1 MIIWRQNNHGA
12 LYVPAAGGGSPTT
25 IYGPATLNLN
35 DSGDAN
41 YSFRVVVPTSG
52 AGGSQVRVTLQAS
65 SAAAFDVDNVSVGK
79 SSGTNGDT
87 LATPVSLLFSGAANK
102 SISAGTTATSDWGTF
117 TVTASDTLVVIFDV
131 SATNGNPAWANAGVT
146 GVTTYFKSG
155 SDSYN
160 QTTLASMTQNLN
172 ANWAVSKIEVQ

>member
-1 MIIWRQNNHGA
+1 
-12 LYVPAAGGGSPTT
+12 
-25 IYGPATLNLN
+25 
-35 DSGDAN
+35 
-41 YSFRVVVPTSG
+41 
-52 AGGSQVRVTLQAS
+52 
-65 SAAAFDVDNVSVGK
+65 
-79 SSGTNGDT
+79 
-87 LATPVSLLFSGAANK
+87 LLFSGAANK